1 MEIEPNLI
9 EYWATWRKYA
19 KAILIMTFML
29 VVGTVWFDPSAA
41 IGALIGGVI
50 AFLNFRLLALD
61 VQRTV
66 EKPPQEAQ
74 KFAFFRYLVRFLTVA
89 VMLVILLLHPW
100 FGLSAF
106 VAAIPPLFS
115 VKLTLAVETMIRYFG
130 KLAKNSTHSN
140 QKGG

>member
-1 MEIEPNLI
+1 MEPNLI
-9 EYWATWRKYA
+9 EYWAMWRKYA

-61 VQRTV
+61 VQRAV

>member
-1 MEIEPNLI
+1 M

-29 VVGTVWFDPSAA
+29 VIGTVWFDPSAA

-74 KFAFFRYLVRFLTVA
+74 KFAFFRYLIRFLTVA

-115 VKLTLAVETMIRYFG
+115 VKLTLAVETMIRYFA

>member
-1 MEIEPNLI
+1 M

-50 AFLNFRLLALD
+50 AFFNFRLLALD

-74 KFAFFRYLVRFLTVA
+74 KFAFFRYLIRFLTVA

-100 FGLSAF
+100 L
-106 VAAIPPLFS
+106 
-115 VKLTLAVETMIRYFG
+115 
-130 KLAKNSTHSN
+130 
-140 QKGG
+140 

>member
-1 MEIEPNLI
+1 MEPNLI

-29 VVGTVWFDPSAA
+29 VIGTVWFDPSAA

-74 KFAFFRYLVRFLTVA
+74 KFAFFRYLIRFLTVA

-115 VKLTLAVETMIRYFG
+115 VKLTLTVETMIRYFG

>member
-1 MEIEPNLI
+1 M

-29 VVGTVWFDPSAA
+29 VIGTVWFDPSAA

-74 KFAFFRYLVRFLTVA
+74 KFAFFRYLIRFLTVA

-115 VKLTLAVETMIRYFG
+115 VKLTLTVETMIRYFG

>member
-1 MEIEPNLI
+1 MEPNLI

-74 KFAFFRYLVRFLTVA
+74 KFAFFRYLIRFLTVA

-115 VKLTLAVETMIRYFG
+115 VKLTLTVETMIRYFG

>member
-1 MEIEPNLI
+1 MEPNLI
-9 EYWATWRKYA
+9 EYWAMWRKYA

-61 VQRTV
+61 VQRAV

-115 VKLTLAVETMIRYFG
+115 VKLTLTVETMIRYFG

>member
-1 MEIEPNLI
+1 M

-29 VVGTVWFDPSAA
+29 VIGTVWFDPSAA

-66 EKPPQEAQ
+66 EKRPQEAQ
-74 KFAFFRYLVRFLTVA
+74 KFAFFRYLIRFLTVA

-115 VKLTLAVETMIRYFG
+115 VKLTLTVETMIRYFG

>member
-1 MEIEPNLI
+1 M

-29 VVGTVWFDPSAA
+29 VIGTVWFDPSAA

-74 KFAFFRYLVRFLTVA
+74 KFAFFRYLIRFLTVA

-100 FGLSAF
+100 FGISAF

-115 VKLTLAVETMIRYFG
+115 VKLTLTVETMIRYFG

>member
-1 MEIEPNLI
+1 MEPNLI

-74 KFAFFRYLVRFLTVA
+74 KFAFFRYLIRFLTVA